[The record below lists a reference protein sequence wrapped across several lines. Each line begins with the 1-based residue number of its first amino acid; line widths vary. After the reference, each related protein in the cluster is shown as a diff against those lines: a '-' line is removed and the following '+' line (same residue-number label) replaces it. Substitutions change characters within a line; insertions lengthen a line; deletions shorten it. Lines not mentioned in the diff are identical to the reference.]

1 MNPIAFGNM
10 KGHSCRLV
18 AFCLVFFATILAFGQ
33 SDHPSYIQP
42 PYLKS
47 GDTIA
52 IVAPAG
58 ILKNREKSISKA
70 MEIVSSWGLHPVLGK
85 YVYAKNNHFAG
96 TDAERAEDFQNA
108 MDDPSVK
115 AIWCARGGYGSMRI
129 LDKLNFANFK
139 KHPKWVVGFSD
150 ITAFHGKLDQLG
162 IQSIHGMMAA
172 GLELS
177 EELSE
182 ETQANITSLKETLFG
197 EPLQY
202 KLDSSPFNKKGM
214 AKGVLIGG
222 NLSLLQASLQSD
234 ANLDTVGKILFIE
247 EIGEYRYSIDRILYS
262 LKRAGYFDGLAAL
275 VVGEITM
282 VKTNTTPFGMSNEEL
297 ILDVVKECD
306 FPVLFDFPAGHG
318 DKNRTMIFGE
328 TVTLDVGENQATVT
342 FEKQIR

>member
-1 MNPIAFGNM
+1 M
-10 KGHSCRLV
+10 KVHTCRIV
-18 AFCLVFFATILAFGQ
+18 VFCLVLFISISAFGQ
-33 SDHPSYIQP
+33 NDNQIYIQP
-42 PYLKS
+42 PFLTS
-47 GDTIA
+47 GDTVA

-70 MEIVSSWGLHPVLGK
+70 MEILSSWGLHPILGK
-85 YVYAKNNHFAG
+85 HLYAKNNHFAG
-96 TDAERAEDFQNA
+96 TDAQRAEDFQNA

-129 LDKLNFANFK
+129 LDKLDFSNFEK
-139 KHPKWVVGFSD
+139 SPKWIVGFSD

-177 EELSE
+177 EELSD
-182 ETQANITSLKETLFG
+182 ETQENINSLKKALFG
-197 EPLQY
+197 EVLRY
-202 KLDSSPFNKKGM
+202 ELDSSPHNKKGM

-234 ANLDTVGKILFIE
+234 ANLDTEGKILFIE
-247 EIGEYRYSIDRILYS
+247 EIGEYRYSIDRMLYS

-275 VVGEITM
+275 VVGEISK
-282 VKTNTTPFGMSNEEL
+282 VRTNTTPFGMSNEEL

-306 FPVLFDFPAGHG
+306 FPVLFHFPAGHG
-318 DKNRTMIFGE
+318 DENRTMIFGE
-328 TVTLDVGENQATVT
+328 EVTLDVGVNKSVVT
-342 FEKQIR
+342 FEKQN